1 MHHLKLLYSFQAVQI
16 WHQFDS
22 IFQRSKKLHLKF
34 HHLPKVSEQNVQ
46 LQQPWSIIQTL
57 LFS

>member
-1 MHHLKLLYSFQAVQI
+1 MHHLKLLHSFQGVQI

-34 HHLPKVSEQNVQ
+34 HHLAEVSKQNVQ
-46 LQQPWSIIQTL
+46 LQ
-57 LFS
+57 